1 MKKFLFFILL
11 FLIFPVWADVLEPD
25 EVFPHTFLQHYHI
38 SSVLVAMF
46 LTAVVETI
54 LLWCFKYRGWKVL
67 TYFFILNLISNF
79 LVNLGAEV
87 LPELFIEDDVY
98 FYSGRL
104 GQLYYYCIPF
114 LELFAIVFEAGLLG
128 LMTGY
133 NKKLWISVFLTNL
146 TSFLTGVL
154 LFGL

>member
-1 MKKFLFFILL
+1 MLL
-11 FLIFPVWADVLEPD
+11 CFPVWADVLEPN
-25 EVFPHTFLQHYHI
+25 EVFSHTFLKHYHI
-38 SSVLVAMF
+38 SSVLFAMT
-46 LTAVVETI
+46 LTAVIETSV
-54 LLWCFKYRGWKVL
+54 LWCFKYRGWKVL

-87 LPELFIEDDVY
+87 LPELLMEDDAY
-98 FYSGRL
+98 YYRGRL
-104 GQLYYYCIPF
+104 EQLYYCCIPF
-114 LELFAIVFEAGLLG
+114 LELFAVVFEAGLLG

-146 TSFLTGVL
+146 ASFLLGVL